1 MKTSIGKRGFSILKD
16 ELDTYTIC
24 DIKKDLTVKAFVN
37 GDYGVKP
44 TPFPVY
50 CESNQKFYLP
60 RYYGQKSLD
69 YHQNLN

>member
-50 CESNQKFYLP
+50 CESTLKLYLP
-60 RYYGQKSLD
+60 RYYG
-69 YHQNLN
+69 